1 MHPSNDRYY
10 GISHEQCS
18 LLAQN
23 LRGDPTATDCTCCVT
38 WGAQYYYLLTMD
50 TTDTGYDY
58 TDDPDE
64 DVAEVID
71 EAGLIVEF
79 ESEEEEDGDIDN

>member
-1 MHPSNDRYY
+1 
-10 GISHEQCS
+10 
-18 LLAQN
+18 
-23 LRGDPTATDCTCCVT
+23 
-38 WGAQYYYLLTMD
+38 MD

-71 EAGLIVEF
+71 EAGRIMEF
-79 ESEEEEDGDIDN
+79 ESEEEEDGDIDNEE